1 VCSSDL
7 AMTQRRG
14 TDDASGLGIY
24 PNWAWSWPMN
34 RRVLYNR
41 ASCDVNGKP
50 WDPPRRQVWWDEA
63 KQSWVGNDVPDFKVD
78 SPPKDHM
85 GPFIMNPEG
94 VGRLFVPLGA
104 MADGPFPEFY
114 EPIESPIANP
124 LHPNQ
129 STNPVVKKYKTDADK
144 YAVTG
149 QEFKVICTT
158 YRLTEHY
165 HYWTKNNPMNV
176 QLVPEPFV
184 EIPFELAE
192 QMQLKGGE
200 KVRVTSARSHYIAKA
215 MVTRRIRPMKI
226 DGQEMFQ
233 IGIPIHWGFRGIAE
247 DEGKTAKTLANQLTP
262 TVIDPNAFTPEF
274 KGFLVKIEKA

>member
-1 VCSSDL
+1 MM
-7 AMTQRRG
+7 AG
-14 TDDASGLGIY
+14 
-24 PNWAWSWPMN
+24 
-34 RRVLYNR
+34 
-41 ASCDVNGKP
+41 
-50 WDPPRRQVWWDEA
+50 
-63 KQSWVGNDVPDFKVD
+63 
-78 SPPKDHM
+78 
-85 GPFIMNPEG
+85 
-94 VGRLFVPLGA
+94 

-114 EPIESPIANP
+114 EPFESPIANP

-129 STNPVVKKYKTDADK
+129 STNPVVKKYQTAMDK
-144 YAVTG
+144 YGTVDQG
-149 QEFKVICTT
+149 FNVICTT

-184 EIPFELAE
+184 EVPAELADR
-192 QMQLKGGE
+192 MGIRGGE
-200 KVRVTSARSHYIAKA
+200 RVKVTSARSHYIAKA

-226 DGQEMFQ
+226 DGKEMFQ